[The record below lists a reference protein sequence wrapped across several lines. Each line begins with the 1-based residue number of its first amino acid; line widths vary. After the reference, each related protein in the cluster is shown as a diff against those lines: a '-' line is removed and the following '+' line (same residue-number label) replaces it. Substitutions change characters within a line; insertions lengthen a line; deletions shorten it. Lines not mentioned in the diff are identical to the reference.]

1 MDNFSSSKEHRGF
14 DWAAFISG
22 ILMVIAA
29 ILLIRHPGV
38 GLRAFV
44 LIFAILSIVQGFVW
58 FAVYSHFRDL
68 MSYGWV
74 TILAGILDIIVGIL
88 FLYSYDVAG
97 LALAYLFAIWF
108 FVDSIAGMVFAWHLR
123 KFSTFYFVFDLIL
136 DILSLLIS
144 IALMFNPALSAL
156 TLVMLIAVWLIIF
169 GIDLQF
175 LYQEF
180 FHQNEGVSMPIRLT
194 PQFQT
199 EVSTPLVG
207 P

>member
-123 KFSTFYFVFDLIL
+123 KFSTFYFVSSVF
-136 DILSLLIS
+136 
-144 IALMFNPALSAL
+144 PAQR
-156 TLVMLIAVWLIIF
+156 II
-169 GIDLQF
+169 GSKPV
-175 LYQEF
+175 EF
-180 FHQNEGVSMPIRLT
+180 IVATIPPTRAEDPV
-194 PQFQT
+194 
-199 EVSTPLVG
+199 
-207 P
+207 